1 MFLNRL
7 HFNGRGKGIREG
19 AAEKV
24 FPSLI
29 SRTRGRESGGEE
41 RVNRAGRLSVR
52 KGRGIPRGKEGCLR
66 RKPIRRKHG
75 REKRKEERPSFFCVA
90 ERTVLSLLSFGA
102 LLFLLFF
109 VIGSAAN
116 MWYEEEQLPGRKD
129 LCGLLLLYGVTDMI
143 SAVAVCLLSPANRKK
158 RGKGVR
164 PVSGGQP
171 VVRLFVLG
179 ALLRIGEIFSLYAYV
194 FVFRFET
201 VNFFVVFH
209 SLLLF
214 VAAVLFFAEGGAYLF
229 RQGGKRKK
237 TIKNLQ

>member
-1 MFLNRL
+1 M
-7 HFNGRGKGIREG
+7 E
-19 AAEKV
+19 EK
-24 FPSLI
+24 S
-29 SRTRGRESGGEE
+29 
-41 RVNRAGRLSVR
+41 
-52 KGRGIPRGKEGCLR
+52 
-66 RKPIRRKHG
+66 
-75 REKRKEERPSFFCVA
+75 EKRSARRFFCAA

-171 VVRLFVLG
+171 VVGLFVLG

>member
-1 MFLNRL
+1 M
-7 HFNGRGKGIREG
+7 E
-19 AAEKV
+19 EK
-24 FPSLI
+24 S
-29 SRTRGRESGGEE
+29 
-41 RVNRAGRLSVR
+41 
-52 KGRGIPRGKEGCLR
+52 
-66 RKPIRRKHG
+66 
-75 REKRKEERPSFFCVA
+75 EKRSARRFFCAA

-201 VNFFVVFH
+201 VNFSFPPSFCRRRSIFRRGRRV
-209 SLLLF
+209 SLST
-214 VAAVLFFAEGGAYLF
+214 
-229 RQGGKRKK
+229 RRKK
-237 TIKNLQ
+237 KKDDKKFTIIFNRFLLIVDETGFFCYNIEKEAFK